1 MNTNSVQQIS
11 ESRYSAESTIAKV
24 AANSECEFQY
34 YYRLDIAINQLKQHG
49 LDLGYEFQYFIRR
62 DERINTI
69 KILLEEALYSNDG
82 SYEVLSDELFEL
94 TGE

>member
-34 YYRLDIAINQLKQHG
+34 YYRLDIAINRRIIMESIITETIVICFISG
-49 LDLGYEFQYFIRR
+49 LR
-62 DERINTI
+62 
-69 KILLEEALYSNDG
+69 
-82 SYEVLSDELFEL
+82 SYESNIIYRQGEL
-94 TGE
+94 